1 MHTTR
6 VKAQKNRAAIT
17 IAVYT
22 HMNRCREQGAEVL
35 RQLEADEQLLTEC
48 SRLLSKEQGKCQP
61 FWLDNQKNRPAEQE
75 SCCLEVIRCP
85 RAVPSTHCLSH
96 HSQMSFLILN
106 KQPHSTSFLR
116 ILMPL
121 AGVQM
126 AQDSVNFFHLKH
138 HARTKALLFHHL
150 TMLSQYSHPPPKASN
165 ESISLL
171 PEEEDKAQNR
181 QDSFSVSATI
191 NAGCRRM
198 ERTLAS
204 CTMVFIT
211 HLNKCT
217 LINTMQCR
225 GRTFLTVFKERPST
239 QKKQVLWG
247 LLQMFPPSVTA
258 LARINS

>member
-1 MHTTR
+1 
-6 VKAQKNRAAIT
+6 
-17 IAVYT
+17 
-22 HMNRCREQGAEVL
+22 MNRCREQGAEVL

-61 FWLDNQKNRPAEQE
+61 FWLDNQKTGLQSRKAAAWRWSVVPELFQAHTAYHPTH
-75 SCCLEVIRCP
+75 RCP
-85 RAVPSTHCLSH
+85 SWSWTNSLTAPPFWGSWCPLQVFRWHRIQWIS
-96 HSQMSFLILN
+96 
-106 KQPHSTSFLR
+106 STSNTTPGQRLSSSS
-116 ILMPL
+116 L
-121 AGVQM
+121 
-126 AQDSVNFFHLKH
+126 N
-138 HARTKALLFHHL
+138 HAV
-150 TMLSQYSHPPPKASN
+150 SQYSHPPPKASN

-171 PEEEDKAQNR
+171 PGEEDKARNR

-258 LARINS
+258 LARINSAK

>member
-138 HARTKALLFHHL
+138 HARTKALFFHHL
-150 TMLSQYSHPPPKASN
+150 TMLSPSTAILHQRPLMRAFLFFQKRKTKLRTGKTASQYQLQSMLDAEGWRGHWQAVPWFSSH
-165 ESISLL
+165 
-171 PEEEDKAQNR
+171 
-181 QDSFSVSATI
+181 
-191 NAGCRRM
+191 
-198 ERTLAS
+198 
-204 CTMVFIT
+204 
-211 HLNKCT
+211 T
-217 LINTMQCR
+217 LISA
-225 GRTFLTVFKERPST
+225 P
-239 QKKQVLWG
+239 
-247 LLQMFPPSVTA
+247 
-258 LARINS
+258 